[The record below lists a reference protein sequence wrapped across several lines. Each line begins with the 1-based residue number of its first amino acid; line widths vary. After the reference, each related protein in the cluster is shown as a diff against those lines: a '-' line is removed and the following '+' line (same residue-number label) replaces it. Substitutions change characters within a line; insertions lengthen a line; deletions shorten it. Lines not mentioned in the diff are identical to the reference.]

1 MTDMNDFKE
10 RVGKTFENVAE
21 KTKVFAGI
29 AADKAK
35 AMTRV
40 AKLTLEINGEKDAMK
55 KAYIEIG
62 KLYYEKHRGDPDG
75 FFVQL
80 CDEVT
85 MAMESIA
92 AKEAEIAALKA
103 EISDFGGGDDVDVEF
118 ETVVSKDEDDC
129 CGGETPDVD
138 TCGSGCDEDTDSQEY
153 GGTYEDDS
161 VKSE

>member
-1 MTDMNDFKE
+1 MADINEFKE
-10 RVGKTFENVAE
+10 RFVNTFETVAD
-21 KTKVFAGI
+21 KTKVFAGM

-35 AMTRV
+35 AMARV

-62 KLYYEKHRGDPDG
+62 KLYYEKHREDPDG

-118 ETVVSKDEDDC
+118 ESVVAKDEDGC
-129 CGGETPDVD
+129 CGCGSADTD
-138 TCGSGCDEDTDSQEY
+138 TCGCGCS
-153 GGTYEDDS
+153 DDS
-161 VKSE
+161 E